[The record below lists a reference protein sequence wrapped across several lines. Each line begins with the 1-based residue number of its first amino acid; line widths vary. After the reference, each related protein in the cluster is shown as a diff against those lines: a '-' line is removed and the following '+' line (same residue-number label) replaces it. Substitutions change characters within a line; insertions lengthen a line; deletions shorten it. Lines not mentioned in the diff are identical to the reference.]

1 MTKRKQPVKET
12 GKVLGVSGAA
22 VAALL
27 AFAPTAE
34 IKPPKIYPGPYLA
47 HVVKVTDSDTYKVVI
62 HTWPGETKAKAVR
75 IYGVD
80 TPEKFRPKCDRE
92 KMKALVATKFVKDRI
107 KPGDLIELSNVFL
120 GKFAGRIVANV
131 TYENFKGERE
141 DISNE
146 LIENKFAVPYFGK
159 TKTKDWCAK

>member
-47 HVVKVTDSDTYKVVI
+47 HVVKITDSDTYKVAA
-62 HTWPGETKAKAVR
+62 HTWPGETKIMSVR
-75 IYGVD
+75 VYGID

-120 GKFAGRIVANV
+120 GKFAGRVVANV
-131 TYENFKGERE
+131 SYENFMGEDE
-141 DISNE
+141 NIGDE
-146 LIENKFAVPYFGK
+146 LIENQFAVPYFGK